1 MRTEKAADVGKKAI
15 AQAVQAAG
23 NFVLATHVRPDG
35 DALGSLFGL
44 ARILTAM
51 GKQALCYLEEP
62 PPELHSRFAAGL
74 RWESDI
80 ERVLAFAQECGPNIM
95 GICLDCGDMARLGKN
110 AAALRE
116 IRPFAVIDHHQS
128 NDGFGELLWIEPGRS
143 STGEMVYDLAA
154 ELGAAENMSLEAAEC
169 LYTALVTDTGSFQY
183 DSTTAH
189 TFAVAGRLLNRGV
202 RPAAICQRLY
212 DNASFGSLQLMQL
225 VLSTLQTFF
234 DDQVAVIQVSQKML
248 ETTGTDYADCDNL
261 INFPRSIKGVRAAVF
276 LKEREDGEVSVSI
289 RAKGDCDVAWAA
301 AQFGG
306 GGHKNAAGFRL
317 HGQSMEQ
324 VRDLLLP
331 VLEKALAQGRQ

>member
-1 MRTEKAADVGKKAI
+1 MNRKAI
-15 AQAVQAAG
+15 AQAVHAVG

-51 GKQALCYLEEP
+51 DKQVLCYLEEP
-62 PPELHSRFAAGL
+62 PPELHSRLAAGL
-74 RWESDI
+74 RWETEI
-80 ERVLAFAQECGPNIM
+80 ERVCTFARECGQSIM

-110 AAALRE
+110 GAALRE

-128 NDGFGELLWIEPGRS
+128 NDGFGDLHWIEPHRS
-143 STGEMVYDLAA
+143 STGEMIYDLTV
-154 ELGAAENMSLEAAEC
+154 ELGAEKNMPIEAAEC

-183 DSTTAH
+183 DCTSAH
-189 TFAVAGRLLNRGV
+189 TFAVAGCLLNRGV
-202 RPAAICQRLY
+202 RPAVICQRLY

-234 DDQVAVIQVSQKML
+234 DDQVAVIQVSRKML
-248 ETTGTDYADCDNL
+248 DTTGTGYEDCDNL

-276 LKEREDGEVSVSI
+276 LKERKDGEVSVSI

-324 VRDLLLP
+324 VRDILLP
-331 VLEKALAQGRQ
+331 VLDQALRQGRQ

>member
-1 MRTEKAADVGKKAI
+1 MKAENVGRKAI
-15 AQAVQAAG
+15 AQTIQAAG

-44 ARILTAM
+44 ARILTEL
-51 GKQALCYLEEP
+51 GKQVLCYLEEP
-62 PPELHSRFAAGL
+62 PPELHSVLGVGL
-74 RWESDI
+74 RLETDM
-80 ERVLAFAQECGPNIM
+80 ERVRAFAQCCGADIM
-95 GICLDCGDMARLGKN
+95 GICLDCGDLARLGKN
-110 AAALRE
+110 GPALRE

-128 NDGFGELLWIEPGRS
+128 NEGFGDLHWIEPGRS
-143 STGEMVYDLAA
+143 STGEMVYDLAV
-154 ELGAAENMSLEAAEC
+154 ELGAAENLSLEAAEC

-202 RPAAICQRLY
+202 RPAVISQRLY

-234 DDQVAVIQVSQKML
+234 DDQVAVIQVSRKML
-248 ETTGTDYADCDNL
+248 ETTGTDYEDCGSL
-261 INFPRSIKGVRAAVF
+261 IDFPRSIKGVRAAVF
-276 LKEREDGEVSVSI
+276 LKEREDGEISVSI
-289 RAKGDCDVAWAA
+289 RAKGDCDVAQAA

-331 VLEKALAQGRQ
+331 VLEKALAQ

>member
-1 MRTEKAADVGKKAI
+1 MNRKAI
-15 AQAVQAAG
+15 AQAVHAAG

-44 ARILTAM
+44 ARILAQL
-51 GKQALCYLEEP
+51 GKQAVCYLDEP
-62 PPELHSRFAAGL
+62 PPEPHRVLGAGL
-74 RWESDI
+74 RVETDI
-80 ERVLAFAQECGPNIM
+80 ERVRAFAQNCGSNIM
-95 GICLDCGDMARLGKN
+95 GICLDCGDMARLGEN
-110 AAALRE
+110 GPVLRE

-128 NDGFGELLWIEPGRS
+128 NDGFGDLHWIEPHRS

-154 ELGAAENMSLEAAEC
+154 ELGAAEDMSLEAAEC

-183 DSTTAH
+183 DSTSAH

-202 RPAAICQRLY
+202 KPAKISQRLY
-212 DNASFGSLQLMQL
+212 DNATFGSLQLMQL

-248 ETTGTDYADCDNL
+248 ETTGADHEDCGNL

-289 RAKGDCDVAWAA
+289 RAKGDCDVAQAA

-324 VRDLLLP
+324 VRDMLLP
-331 VLEKALAQGRQ
+331 VLAKALAQGRQ

>member
-1 MRTEKAADVGKKAI
+1 VNRKAI
-15 AQAVQAAG
+15 AQAAQAAG
-23 NFVLATHVRPDG
+23 NFVLATHIRPDG

-44 ARILTAM
+44 ARILGQL
-51 GKQALCYLEEP
+51 GKQAVCYLEEP
-62 PPELHSRFAAGL
+62 PPELHSALGSGVRV
-74 RWESDI
+74 ETDI
-80 ERVLAFAQECGPNIM
+80 ERILAFAQSCGSNIM
-95 GICLDCGDMARLGKN
+95 GICLDCGDMARLGEN
-110 AAALRE
+110 GAALRE
-116 IRPFAVIDHHQS
+116 IRPFAVIDHHQG
-128 NDGFGELLWIEPGRS
+128 NDGFGDLHWIEPHRS
-143 STGEMVYDLAA
+143 STGEMVYDLAV
-154 ELGAAENMSLEAAEC
+154 ELGAAENMSLETAEC

-183 DSTTAH
+183 DSTSAH

-202 RPAAICQRLY
+202 KPAKISQRLY
-212 DNASFGSLQLMQL
+212 DNATFGSLQLMQL

-248 ETTGTDYADCDNL
+248 ETTGADYEDCGNL

-289 RAKGDCDVAWAA
+289 RAKGDCDVAQAA

-324 VRDLLLP
+324 VRDMLLP
-331 VLEKALAQGRQ
+331 VLAKALAQGRQ